1 MTTEATAL
9 AMNHQEEEM
18 GPQNANGTNETNE
31 EIDISENNE
40 GDGNTNQKLATNA
53 TAALAEPLWVSLEN
67 VPNVPPTDPETPV
80 STRKKDRS
88 RRGKPNIAPN
98 NPNSGPSD
106 AIRRVTRVSRHAA
119 LTTKQAVWDSN
130 ELSIDAALS
139 AVDQWEAAYTALRSL
154 LVHSVHSAR
163 HVYGTAKDGVGK
175 LEHGL
180 LMPVRDWIL
189 LPAFSGAERAVAET
203 TSFLHSP
210 AARQLAHGTLEFAS
224 GVPVVGENLLAPAL
238 KLSVAFV
245 QRTWDVLQYPI
256 PSREQVRNTVDWS
269 LTGTKWALTAAAREV
284 FLYAKRAD
292 ANITRTLSHTQW
304 KVLGSGPYATL
315 DASNRAFVIDHSC
328 ERYFAQ
334 TTDVARYELAAH
346 IQRHNPALYSDLV
359 LTGLLKERG
368 GDLTEYDEWLSP
380 NPVYRDHVWPD
391 VVPFFLPKD
400 DDGEDVSSTRNKRGE
415 KVSAL
420 WFRLPQVNGKPPAK
434 DAPWICFRNQEQ
446 HALEQMYR
454 TVVRNRRV
462 TTRCDSPH
470 HSDHEGVRTQVDGS
484 NMDDAAAV
492 VNLTPR
498 QANRSVTLCQR
509 ALPPPTIAQWYQSN
523 PETDVMVDQQR
534 YSVTFSLCCPTCRE
548 AYRPPQRM
556 DTDDRT
562 TFDAEPNY
570 GEECE
575 ACRRR
580 SSVSRLTSK
589 EDGVLSEFAVPPIAT
604 VMRPNFWR
612 FYGPGDQVRRATWFL
627 DTARNGLQPFD
638 YEAQAVLEDAFLFLK
653 WLLYRRKIDPDK
665 KLSAGENGIGESSLD
680 ESLLTVEVPGP
691 DGTDRLVQFSSLT
704 QVTAIQKGLAAAI
717 AIFKRR
723 VYRGAWLESP
733 VQQEYEP
740 VDADKNMVGS
750 GDIHSPSAMSTA
762 TSSESAANTPESLLS
777 DESLRT
783 LLIPPAPFLVSE
795 NRLTSFKGRMYV
807 DDDDFSIEEEG
818 ASLAV
823 PRERMK
829 TGDMAKLLRDQ
840 RDGTIDHLCLI
851 VHGIGEMM
859 RSMDLFGLSLP
870 NLSSV
875 CGSMRSNHAEVQEEH
890 IPQMYP
896 KTDTFSLSAIGTTG
910 RVEYLPVEWHE
921 AFSILTQRRSP
932 LPNDLISSRGRNLAR
947 NVMIEDI
954 SLKTIPNMREF
965 ANDTL
970 MDVLFFMSPEHHQ
983 LIIDVVTHEMNFGT
997 YSFFFSNVVAM
1008 LSAHFS
1014 RLPFTSSEVLE
1025 KFRETT
1031 GFDGRISVI
1040 GHSLGSVISWDI
1052 LNHQN
1057 VDAPLTA
1064 DASANV
1070 PLRNVSS
1077 MDSMGSSSYQS
1088 DDTATPELTSNASNF
1103 MMDALN
1109 RTNAN
1114 PDYRTIYPQL
1124 NFMVDNLFLLGSPV
1138 PVFLMIRN
1146 QRKPLSADF
1155 SLRGCRRVF
1164 NIFHPYDPVAYRL
1177 EGCIDPR
1184 NALFEPALIR
1194 HWNGGLRV
1202 QYRTRRLWRKLVETT
1217 CQTQRTVIEAFEQGM
1232 AGAFGIGREDDDS
1245 VSETSEDRNSISNVV
1260 TGQLNEGR
1268 RIDYMLQEKEIENA
1282 NEYVA
1287 ALAAHSSY
1295 WLAKDLS
1302 LFIAR
1307 QIYLSA
1313 LEYAAELDEAADY
1326 GATWET
1332 ITPDYKH

>member
-1 MTTEATAL
+1 
-9 AMNHQEEEM
+9 
-18 GPQNANGTNETNE
+18 
-31 EIDISENNE
+31 
-40 GDGNTNQKLATNA
+40 
-53 TAALAEPLWVSLEN
+53 
-67 VPNVPPTDPETPV
+67 
-80 STRKKDRS
+80 
-88 RRGKPNIAPN
+88 
-98 NPNSGPSD
+98 
-106 AIRRVTRVSRHAA
+106 
-119 LTTKQAVWDSN
+119 
-130 ELSIDAALS
+130 
-139 AVDQWEAAYTALRSL
+139 
-154 LVHSVHSAR
+154 
-163 HVYGTAKDGVGK
+163 
-175 LEHGL
+175 
-180 LMPVRDWIL
+180 
-189 LPAFSGAERAVAET
+189 
-203 TSFLHSP
+203 
-210 AARQLAHGTLEFAS
+210 
-224 GVPVVGENLLAPAL
+224 VVGENLLAPAL

-256 PSREQVRNTVDWS
+256 PSREQVRSTVDWS

-359 LTGLLKERG
+359 VTGLLKERG
-368 GDLTEYDEWLSP
+368 GELTEYDEWLSP

-400 DDGEDVSSTRNKRGE
+400 DDTDGSSVRNKRME
-415 KVSAL
+415 QVSAL

-446 HALEQMYR
+446 HALEQKYR
-454 TVVRNRRV
+454 QVVRNRCV
-462 TTRCDSPH
+462 STRSEDPRYADNEAVQSQAEN
-470 HSDHEGVRTQVDGS
+470 STI
-484 NMDDAAAV
+484 DDTAAV

-498 QANRSVTLCQR
+498 QANRTLSLSQR
-509 ALPPPTIAQWYQSN
+509 VLPPPTIAQWYSSN
-523 PETDVMVDQQR
+523 QETDVMVDQQR
-534 YSVTFSLCCPTCRE
+534 YSVTFSLCCPKCRE
-548 AYRPPQRM
+548 AYPPPQPKELANGPFSL
-556 DTDDRT
+556 T
-562 TFDAEPNY
+562 EPKY
-570 GEECE
+570 GDVCE
-575 ACRRR
+575 TCRRR
-580 SSVSRLTSK
+580 SGFSPLKSNLDEGDMT
-589 EDGVLSEFAVPPIAT
+589 SEFAVPPIAT

-612 FYGPGDQVRRATWFL
+612 FYGRGDDVRRATWFL

-665 KLSAGENGIGESSLD
+665 KPFVGENGIGETSLD

-704 QVTAIQKGLAAAI
+704 QVTAIQKGLGAAI

-723 VYRGAWLESP
+723 VYRGAWLESSMQP
-733 VQQEYEP
+733 ELDP
-740 VDADKNMVGS
+740 DDADKNICDM
-750 GDIHSPSAMSTA
+750 GDVHSPNAMSMVL
-762 TSSESAANTPESLLS
+762 SNESTANTPESVLS
-777 DESLRT
+777 DESLRS
-783 LLIPPAPFLVSE
+783 LLIPMAPVPVRERCLNSC
-795 NRLTSFKGRMYV
+795 KGGMCV
-807 DDDDFSIEEEG
+807 AGDDCTLDYDG
-818 ASLAV
+818 TSLAV
-823 PRERMK
+823 PQERMK
-829 TGDMAKLLRDQ
+829 TGDIAKLLRDQ
-840 RDGTIDHLCLI
+840 RSGTIDHLCLI

-859 RSMDLFGLSLP
+859 RSMDLFGLTLP

-896 KTDTFSLSAIGTTG
+896 KTDTFSYSAVGTTG

-932 LPNDLISSRGRNLAR
+932 LPNDVISTRGRNSSR

-983 LIIDVVTHEMNFGT
+983 LIIDVVTHEMNLGTCGVVFFELSRNAFGSLLRRRRA
-997 YSFFFSNVVAM
+997 SFVV
-1008 LSAHFS
+1008 
-1014 RLPFTSSEVLE
+1014 VE

-1057 VDAPLTA
+1057 IDLPLSVDAL
-1064 DASANV
+1064 ANV
-1070 PLRNVSS
+1070 PLRNVTS
-1077 MDSMGSSSYQS
+1077 MDSMGSTSHQS
-1088 DDTATPELTSNASNF
+1088 DDSATPELTSNSSSF
-1103 MMDALN
+1103 MADALN

-1114 PDYRTIYPQL
+1114 PDFRTIYPQL
-1124 NFMVDNLFLLGSPV
+1124 NFIVDNLFLLGSPV

-1217 CQTQRTVIEAFEQGM
+1217 CQTQRTVVEAFEQGM
-1232 AGAFGIGREDDDS
+1232 AGAFGIGRDDDDS
-1245 VSETSEDRNSISNVV
+1245 ASEASEDKSSIANVV

-1313 LEYAAELDEAADY
+1313 LEYAAELDEAADI